1 MVYFFV
7 TVIIFGELTSSTL
20 KERMTT
26 DIIFEGATPIKYNE
40 SSYASVRRNLWAC
53 AVYKLHCA
61 VCEFIKCATIYKIP
75 GVRCM

>member
-40 SSYASVRRNLWAC
+40 SSYASVRRNL
-53 AVYKLHCA
+53 
-61 VCEFIKCATIYKIP
+61 
-75 GVRCM
+75 